1 MHILRA
7 VSEQEFASDVPGNL
21 ITQKSIPIDH
31 LPAPESAGRT
41 ADLWDRVA
49 LPAAPPEPPAE
60 PVAAPGLRLALSL
73 LEEGALTSRANRA
86 CGSYVARAVPSAGA
100 VYPYEFAVL
109 VMENG
114 APTAFRIDADRRTC
128 ARLAVGTR
136 VAAALD
142 AATLEIPPD
151 GGALVVT
158 LTRPWLSMRKY
169 GDRGYLYTQLD
180 AGHAAGNLVL
190 AAAGRGAAGALRL
203 RFPRESLSELLE
215 AGENHREVHSAVL
228 VPSTSAD
235 ESWKRWTV
243 HDGTDREQRGP
254 TWQSWLESTCWDS
267 LAVWPEHS
275 GSAIPQAEPAAAALA
290 RIRIGRQVPGRQ
302 LAGRQLPDGQLPGG
316 ADGLGDPSQW
326 ANLIGTR
333 VSSKAFTGEPVSA
346 DAVWQ
351 AVSALST
358 PLETDL
364 PDASPLSAT
373 LVLRSTTDPER
384 DAVYRLDTGERQ
396 PVRLPSTDEVARAC
410 MQQRA
415 LAGAAAVLLLHVPRT
430 SLAGAGSAAGPEN
443 TSVDP
448 ENAPVGPENLREL
461 AFRCGALGQLLYLG
475 AHRATVGVTAIG
487 GFDTPLWRTLAGLPE
502 DDEILYALLLGS
514 PDDSGFKFD
523 RLATAHA
530 QNER

>member
-1 MHILRA
+1 M
-7 VSEQEFASDVPGNL
+7 QGNL
-21 ITQKSIPIDH
+21 ITQKAVPVACASER
-31 LPAPESAGRT
+31 ESPGDA
-41 ADLWDRVA
+41 ADLWARVA
-49 LPAAPPEPPAE
+49 LPAASPEPPAE

-73 LEEGALTSRANRA
+73 LEEGVLTSRANRS

-109 VMENG
+109 AVENG
-114 APTAFRIDADRRTC
+114 VPTAFRIDADRRTC
-128 ARLAVGTR
+128 ARTAAGAPVT
-136 VAAALD
+136 AALD
-142 AATLEIPPD
+142 ASALDVPD

-203 RFPRESLSELLE
+203 RFPREALSALLE
-215 AGENHREVHSAVL
+215 AGENCREIHSAVL
-228 VPSTSAD
+228 VPAAPAD
-235 ESWKRWTV
+235 ESWTRWTV
-243 HDGTDREQRGP
+243 HDDTDRELRGP
-254 TWQSWLESTCWDS
+254 TWRSWLESTCWDS
-267 LAVWPEHS
+267 LTGWSAPS
-275 GSAIPQAEPAAAALA
+275 GAPALKAAPAPLAHLSAD
-290 RIRIGRQVPGRQ
+290 RR
-302 LAGRQLPDGQLPGG
+302 PDGGDG
-316 ADGLGDPSQW
+316 GLGDPSQW
-326 ANLIGTR
+326 PELIGTR

-346 DAVWQ
+346 AAVWQ

-364 PDASPLSAT
+364 PAPSPLSAT
-373 LVLRSTTDPER
+373 LVLRSTTEPGQ
-384 DAVYRLDTGERQ
+384 DAVYRLRTGERR
-396 PVRLPSTDEVARAC
+396 PGRLPSTDEVARAC

-430 SLAGAGSAAGPEN
+430 SLAGAGSAA
-443 TSVDP
+443 D
-448 ENAPVGPENLREL
+448 AENLREL

-475 AHRATVGVTAIG
+475 ANRAAVGVTAIG

-502 DDEILYALLLGS
+502 DDEILYALLLGC
-514 PDDSGFKFD
+514 PDDSGIKFD

>member
-1 MHILRA
+1 MQGKLITRKA
-7 VSEQEFASDVPGNL
+7 VPGAC
-21 ITQKSIPIDH
+21 
-31 LPAPESAGRT
+31 APERESSGGA
-41 ADLWDRVA
+41 ADLWARVA
-49 LPAAPPEPPAE
+49 LPAASPEPPAE

-73 LEEGALTSRANRA
+73 LEEGVLTSRANRS

-109 VMENG
+109 ARENG
-114 APTAFRIDADRRTC
+114 VPTAFRIDADRRTC
-128 ARLAVGTR
+128 ARLAAGAR
-136 VAAALD
+136 VTAALD
-142 AATLEIPPD
+142 ASALAVPED

-190 AAAGRGAAGALRL
+190 AATGRGAAGALRL

-215 AGENHREVHSAVL
+215 AGENCREVHSAFL
-228 VPSTSAD
+228 VPAA
-235 ESWKRWTV
+235 EAGQAGQAGQGAQAAEAFPPGPAGASWTRWTV
-243 HDGTDREQRGP
+243 HDDTDRQRRGP
-254 TWQSWLESTCWDS
+254 TWRSWLESTCWDS
-267 LAVWPEHS
+267 LTGWS
-275 GSAIPQAEPAAAALA
+275 DDSAPATLRTAPAPLA
-290 RIRIGRQVPGRQ
+290 RIGADP
-302 LAGRQLPDGQLPGG
+302 QLPDKQG
-316 ADGLGDPSQW
+316 GLGAPPAW
-326 ANLIGTR
+326 PELIGTR

-346 DAVWQ
+346 AAVRD

-364 PDASPLSAT
+364 PGASPLSAT
-373 LVLRSTTDPER
+373 LVLRSTTEPEQ
-384 DAVYRLDTGERQ
+384 DGVYRLDTGERRA
-396 PVRLPSTDEVARAC
+396 VRLPSTDEVARAC

-430 SLAGAGSAAGPEN
+430 SLAGAGSSAG
-443 TSVDP
+443 T
-448 ENAPVGPENLREL
+448 ENLREL

-475 AHRATVGVTAIG
+475 ANRAAVGVTGIG

-502 DDEILYALLLGS
+502 GDEILYALLLGS
-514 PDDSGFKFD
+514 PDDAGIKFD